1 MEALPLRGQSNAT
14 GLPVKEFLAEPV
26 FELGHLS
33 ADGAMREVEVVRR
46 RRKAAEAGCGL
57 KGAQSI
63 EWRQWWRAVI
73 HMHS

>member
-14 GLPVKEFLAEPV
+14 GLPVKEFLPQPV
-26 FELGHLS
+26 LKLGYLS
-33 ADGAMREVEVVRR
+33 ADGTMREVEVVRR
-46 RRKAAEAGCGL
+46 GRKAAEAGCGL

-63 EWRQWWRAVI
+63 ERRQWWRAVI